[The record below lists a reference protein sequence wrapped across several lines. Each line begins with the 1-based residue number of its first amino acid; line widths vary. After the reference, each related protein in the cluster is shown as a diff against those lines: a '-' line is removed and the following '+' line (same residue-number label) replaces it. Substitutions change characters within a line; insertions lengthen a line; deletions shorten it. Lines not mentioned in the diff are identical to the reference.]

1 MTTQQGEMGGDVDT
15 VELRGKV
22 KWFNAVKGYGFLA
35 LDSDN
40 SDAFLHVTTLRQSGH
55 EDLKP
60 GATVVCA
67 GVRGPKGWQVMKVL
81 DVDQSTAVAVAPK
94 PPAVPDGI
102 AMGDYITAL
111 VKWYNNERGY
121 GFVTREAADGD
132 IFVHAAVLRRHGME
146 SLAPGQ
152 KVMIRIAEG
161 QKGLQVVEI
170 RAA

>member
-1 MTTQQGEMGGDVDT
+1 
-15 VELRGKV
+15 
-22 KWFNAVKGYGFLA
+22 
-35 LDSDN
+35 
-40 SDAFLHVTTLRQSGH
+40 
-55 EDLKP
+55 
-60 GATVVCA
+60 
-67 GVRGPKGWQVMKVL
+67 MKVL
-81 DVDQSTAVAVAPK
+81 DVDSSTAVATVPK
-94 PPAVPDGI
+94 APAVPDGI
-102 AMGDYITAL
+102 AMGDYIAAL

>member
-1 MTTQQGEMGGDVDT
+1 
-15 VELRGKV
+15 
-22 KWFNAVKGYGFLA
+22 
-35 LDSDN
+35 
-40 SDAFLHVTTLRQSGH
+40 
-55 EDLKP
+55 
-60 GATVVCA
+60 
-67 GVRGPKGWQVMKVL
+67 MKVL
-81 DVDQSTAVAVAPK
+81 YVDSATAVSTTPE
-94 PPAVPDGI
+94 PPPMPEGI
-102 AMGDYITAL
+102 AMGDYIAAL

-121 GFVTREAADGD
+121 GFVTREAAEGD

>member
-1 MTTQQGEMGGDVDT
+1 MTTQQGETGGDVGT

-22 KWFNAVKGYGFLA
+22 KWFNAVTGYGFLA
-35 LDSDN
+35 LDADN
-40 SDAFLHVTTLRQSGH
+40 SDAFLHVTTLRQAGH
-55 EDLKP
+55 EDIKP
-60 GATVVCA
+60 GATVTCA

-81 DVDQSTAVAVAPK
+81 DVDSSTAVATAPK

-102 AMGDYITAL
+102 AMGDYIAAL

-121 GFVTREAADGD
+121 GFVTREADDGD